1 MARGFFVAIVDMG
14 KSILRPLGSKYKN
27 NENGRIG
34 WNVCTWTMAET
45 TPSIHTTACSPDSSK
60 LPETKIEA
68 ESDSMVRITVGDKV
82 GWVSSYHLIV
92 PKENQL
98 INAWLAKHRKS

>member
-1 MARGFFVAIVDMG
+1 MDG
-14 KSILRPLGSKYKN
+14 
-27 NENGRIG
+27 
-34 WNVCTWTMAET
+34 T
-45 TPSIHTTACSPDSSK
+45 TPSTPTTGCIQDSSK
-60 LPETKIEA
+60 VPETQIET

-98 INAWLAKHRKS
+98 IKAWLAKHRKS